1 MPKISVGTY
10 VQGSGSGAG
19 SSMDEIRNP
28 LSVWRNTVRIRPNE
42 YAVIKFMG
50 EGGDLSRYHNIP
62 GMTRDGARFT
72 KYEYC
77 SRLNLDAEGKQVRE
91 DACTFCMSADETIT
105 NTTERFLAWAFH
117 YGTFHASQNPRLD
130 RDGQEPWDEIRR
142 GQKMFYRETVRK
154 PQLFQASFTLY
165 KNLESKRE
173 MMDSLTDR
181 NFDYSCMRVT
191 DRTTYSLDYSDTALT
206 NDYASEIQAV
216 ERDLPDIEAIAAK
229 LITEIDVPQ
238 FGDDGNEGGYRMNS
252 QTPQQIANEESAFSN
267 MTTSQNKDETND

>member
-10 VQGSGSGAG
+10 VQGAGSGSG
-19 SSMDEIRNP
+19 SPMDEIRNP
-28 LSVWRNTVRIRPNE
+28 LSVWRNTVRVRPNE
-42 YAVIKFMG
+42 YAVIRFMG

-77 SRLNLDAEGKQVRE
+77 SRLNLGAEGQQVRE
-91 DACTFCMSADETIT
+91 EQCTFCMSADEAIA
-105 NTTERFLAWAFH
+105 NTTERFLAWSFH
-117 YGTFHASQNPRLD
+117 YGTFHSAQNPRLD
-130 RDGQEPWDEIRR
+130 RDGQEPWDEVRR
-142 GQKMFYRETVRK
+142 GQKLFYRETVRK

-173 MMDSLTDR
+173 MMDSLTER

-191 DRTTYSLDYSDTALT
+191 DRTTYALDYSDTALT
-206 NDYASEIQAV
+206 NDYAAEIQAV

-229 LITEIDVPQ
+229 LIMEIDVPQ
-238 FGDDGNEGGYRMNS
+238 FGDNSSDGYRMNS
-252 QTPQQIANEESAFSN
+252 QTPQQIANEEAAFSN
-267 MTTSQNKDETND
+267 MTSVAQNGDEHND

>member
-10 VQGSGSGAG
+10 VQGSGSNSG
-19 SSMDEIRNP
+19 SPMDEIRNP

-42 YAVIKFMG
+42 YSVIKFMG

-91 DACTFCMSADETIT
+91 DPCTFCMSSDENIS

-117 YGTFHASQNPRLD
+117 YGTFHSAQNPRLD

-142 GQKMFYRETVRK
+142 GQKLFYRETVRK

-173 MMDSLTDR
+173 MMDSLTER

-191 DRTTYSLDYSDTALT
+191 DRTTYSLDYSDTPLT
-206 NDYASEIQAV
+206 NDYASEIKDV
-216 ERDLPDIEAIAAK
+216 ERDLPDIEAVAAK

-238 FGDDGNEGGYRMNS
+238 FGNNDSDGYRMNS
-252 QTPQQIANEESAFSN
+252 QTTQQIANEESAFSN
-267 MTTSQNKDETND
+267 MTTTQNETND